1 MTKSSQLARLAA
13 AAAALFIAG
22 GAFAQSQGTFTPE
35 IGVSYLGGHTVE
47 RGTTYKPNGDHSIGL
62 NGAIGWEHPS
72 GIGVRLMILGDLQP
86 ARGFLENA
94 TDVKSF
100 DDFYGVQVTGSVPF
114 DAAFNL
120 KLGAGVGRTRLD
132 VSPDVGSNNITDGAL
147 SLGLQWRASSHFA
160 MELRVD
166 HLTRSD
172 VTSTGIQFQWP
183 F

>member
-1 MTKSSQLARLAA
+1 MIKTSRLARSTA

-22 GAFAQSQGTFTPE
+22 SAFAQSQGSFTPE
-35 IGVSYLGGHTVE
+35 IGASYLGGHTVE
-47 RGTTYKPNGDHSIGL
+47 RGTNYKPNGDHSIGL

-72 GIGVRLMILGDLQP
+72 GLGVRLMILGDLLP
-86 ARGFLENA
+86 ARGFVENA

-100 DDFYGVQVTGSVPF
+100 DYFYGLQVTGSVPF
-114 DAAFNL
+114 DAAFKL
-120 KLGAGVGRTRLD
+120 KLGAGVGRTRMD
-132 VSPDVGSNNITDGAL
+132 VSPNVASNDITDGAL
-147 SLGLQWRASSHFA
+147 SLGLQWRAGSHFA

-172 VTSTGIQFQWP
+172 VTSTGLQFQWP